1 MSTPPLQFVFWIE
14 HWANNIQCTST
25 PRSPS
30 MAWRRMIT
38 SASTPLRELVYLATN
53 NWFIQRNEPGLLLVW
68 YISRGSTP
76 QPHMDSSPCMLF
88 GGCHQEDNTPLRQ
101 DPRLK
106 YHQPLPPFRPH
117 RRMLPRPA
125 KGPLPRT
132 LRLLMPPGCS
142 VNGHFKSIE
151 SHLHDGY
158 YTTKTPVKD
167 FVTEEGRSLMKIR
180 NRRPAKTVP
189 WGIPDKTVTNLDCT
203 PSITTLCFLF
213 DRKSSIQGKILRIP

>member
-1 MSTPPLQFVFWIE
+1 MNLDSCLCGLSPVDPPHNSTR
-14 HWANNIQCTST
+14 TS
-25 PRSPS
+25 R
-30 MAWRRMIT
+30 
-38 SASTPLRELVYLATN
+38 
-53 NWFIQRNEPGLLLVW
+53 
-68 YISRGSTP
+68 
-76 QPHMDSSPCMLF
+76 PCRLF

-158 YTTKTPVKD
+158 YTTCSHSSGEFQRNLFLLGFLLVRTVYFGKD
-167 FVTEEGRSLMKIR
+167 F
-180 NRRPAKTVP
+180 
-189 WGIPDKTVTNLDCT
+189 
-203 PSITTLCFLF
+203 
-213 DRKSSIQGKILRIP
+213 